1 MVYSKEQEENILK
14 ELKRMK
20 KDSCPNIFIS
30 GKSVSAMESLSLKIV
45 EVLKN
50 QQIIDFKGIYPYF
63 TIHMPYY
70 ESKEEA
76 IQFVNRLVENISI
89 AKDGY
94 SSYCGFILVE
104 ISEEWGK
111 KGYNTQL
118 DYFLNLIRNH
128 RKEIPFIILCP
139 TLEESTEV
147 DNLFIQFFRSGSC
160 INIHLDSPTTQQYV
174 SLFTRKAKE
183 KGYGVSKEVEKSLY
197 QNLQEREDGNDT
209 EFLTSLLN
217 QVIFDK
223 TFKRDTSHYIS
234 LQDIQK
240 YLFVSN
246 KKTKAIGFVHST
258 R

>member
-14 ELKRMK
+14 ELKRIK

-30 GKSVSAMESLSLKIV
+30 GKSVSAMESLSLKVV

-50 QQIIDFKGIYPYF
+50 HMDFKGICPYF

-76 IQFVNRLVENISI
+76 IQFVNRLLENISI

-104 ISEEWGK
+104 ISEEWGI
-111 KGYNTQL
+111 KGYNKEL
-118 DYFLNLIRNH
+118 DCFLNLIRNY
-128 RKEIPFIILCP
+128 RKEIRFIILCP
-139 TLEESTEV
+139 TLKESAEV
-147 DNLFIQFFRSGSC
+147 DNLFVQFFRSGPC
-160 INIHLDSPTTQQYV
+160 INIHLESPTIQQYV
-174 SLFTRKAKE
+174 SSFTRKAKE

-197 QNLQEREDGNDT
+197 QNLQEREDENDT

-217 QVIFDK
+217 QVIFEK
-223 TFKRDTSHYIS
+223 SFKRDTSHYIA

-240 YLFVSN
+240 YLSVSN
-246 KKTKAIGFVHST
+246 KKTKTIGFVHNT